1 METKML
7 TFHFDTF
14 AATETPSDNAVKYG
28 WNEGTAE
35 LTFAG
40 ETRRVRCLAP
50 DANRHSWTVY
60 GLCARYR
67 TGAKV
72 WPASLMFA
80 DGKLV
85 HISTGFDNRSGRY
98 SQPRLCGFTQDADKA
113 NVSKR

>member
-1 METKML
+1 ML
-7 TFHFDTF
+7 TLHFDTF
-14 AATETPSDNAVKYG
+14 AATETPSENAVKYG
-28 WNEGTAE
+28 WNEGTVE
-35 LTFAG
+35 VTFAG

-50 DANRHSWTVY
+50 DANRHKWTVY

-72 WPASLMFA
+72 WPASLVFA

-85 HISTGFDNRSGRY
+85 HVWTGFENRSGRY
-98 SQPRLCGFTQDADKA
+98 SQPSLCGFTQNADNA